1 MQSFIIL
8 SCRSLLQQAEQITD
22 IGNFIYDE
30 STDRYLYAS
39 PGCDRIHGVSEKD
52 YFDGVNSVDDDI

>member
-1 MQSFIIL
+1 M
-8 SCRSLLQQAEQITD
+8 QQAEQITD